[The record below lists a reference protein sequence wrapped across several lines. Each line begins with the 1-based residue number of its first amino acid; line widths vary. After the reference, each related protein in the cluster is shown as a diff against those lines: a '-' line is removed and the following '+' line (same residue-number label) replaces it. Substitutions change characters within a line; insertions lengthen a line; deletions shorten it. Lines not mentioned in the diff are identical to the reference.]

1 MNVMAFQRTS
11 TAPDERPSDL
21 ADHLRRLLP
30 DQVEEHAV
38 ILLDPHGRIV
48 AWLSGAERIFGYS
61 AAEVVGKPV
70 SMLFAPEDIEKG
82 MPEFE
87 RKTATQDGH
96 AEDDRWMARKDGLR
110 FWANGVLSPLRNH
123 EGQVIGF
130 GKVLRNRTDLK
141 GQIEGLGKRISS
153 LEKADERK
161 NAFIA
166 TLSHELR
173 NPLVS
178 LFNALELL
186 RRSPPVN
193 DATAFAISTI
203 ERQIEAMR
211 RLIEDILDMTRIGV
225 GKVQLQKRH
234 VALGDIIKEAIESC
248 HRSIDE
254 RTHELKLVLPDDT
267 VTVNADPDRMQQVF
281 VNLLQNAA
289 KYTEFGGNVWVKLNV
304 EGKEAVVKVEDT
316 GIGISKD
323 VLPRIFDL
331 FTQAEFASDRGG
343 LGIGL
348 SVVKDLVTLH
358 GGSVQVRS
366 DGIGKGSEFTV
377 RLPLAGPDEDRPDEP
392 TTVA

>member
-1 MNVMAFQRTS
+1 MASQKTFS
-11 TAPDERPSDL
+11 APREPLSDL
-21 ADHLRRLLP
+21 AEQLRRLLP

-38 ILLDPHGRIV
+38 ILLDPQGQIV

-70 SMLFAPEDIEKG
+70 STLFAPEDIEKG

-87 RKTATQDGH
+87 RKTAALDGH
-96 AEDDRWMARKDGLR
+96 AEDDRWMLRKDRLR
-110 FWANGVLSPLRNH
+110 FWATGVLCPLKNADA
-123 EGQVIGF
+123 QVIGF

-141 GQIEGLGKRISS
+141 GQIEGLEKRIGS

-173 NPLVS
+173 NPLFS
-178 LFNALELL
+178 LFNVLELL
-186 RRSPPVN
+186 RHSVPASE
-193 DATAFAISTI
+193 ATDFALSTI

-211 RLIEDILDMTRIGV
+211 RLIDDLLDMTRIGV
-225 GKVQLQKRH
+225 GKVQLAKRH
-234 VALGDIIKEAIESC
+234 MVLGEIIHAAVETC
-248 HRSIDE
+248 RRSIDE
-254 RTHELKLVLPDDT
+254 RTHELTLVFPDET
-267 VTVNADPDRMQQVF
+267 VTVDADPDRMQQVF

-289 KYTEFGGNVWVKLNV
+289 KYTEFGGNIWVKLNV

-316 GIGISKD
+316 GVGISPD

-348 SVVKDLVTLH
+348 SVVKDLVALH

-377 RLPLAGPDEDRPDEP
+377 RLPLAGPDENRPDEP
-392 TTVA
+392 STVSP

>member
-1 MNVMAFQRTS
+1 MASQQTS
-11 TAPDERPSDL
+11 SAQIERPANL
-21 ADHLRRLLP
+21 AEQLRRLLP
-30 DQVEEHAV
+30 DQVEEHAI
-38 ILLDPHGRIV
+38 ILLDPTGQIV

-70 SMLFAPEDIEKG
+70 SMLFAPEDIEKR

-96 AEDDRWMARKDGLR
+96 AEDDRWMLRKDRLR
-110 FWANGVLSPLRNH
+110 FWANGVLSPLKNA

-141 GQIEGLGKRISS
+141 GQIEGLKKRIAN

-166 TLSHELR
+166 TLGHELR
-173 NPLVS
+173 NPLFS

-186 RRSPPVN
+186 RHSTP
-193 DATAFAISTI
+193 ATEGTAFALSTI

-211 RLIEDILDMTRIGV
+211 RLIDDLLEMTRIGA
-225 GKVQLQKRH
+225 GKVQLAKRH
-234 VALGDIIKEAIESC
+234 VILGEVIRAAVDTC
-248 HRSIDE
+248 RPSIDE
-254 RTHELKLVLPDDT
+254 RTHELKLVCPDET
-267 VTVNADPDRMQQVF
+267 VTVDADPDRMQQVF

-289 KYTEFGGNVWVKLNV
+289 KYTEFGGNIWVKLYV
-304 EGKEAVVKVEDT
+304 EGKDAVVKVEDT
-316 GIGISKD
+316 GIGISPEI
-323 VLPRIFDL
+323 LPRIFDL
-331 FTQAEFASDRGG
+331 FTQAEFASDSGG

-377 RLPLAGPDEDRPDEP
+377 RLPLAGRDENRPDQP
-392 TTVA
+392 SAVAS